1 MFLIYHWEGPGWVD
15 YGNLLIVQKAY
26 HDLFFDLFF
35 SSVLTVKKK
44 SSSGQ
49 SLRLY
54 TFGHRMMK
62 ICFSHTLIYLNT
74 LSYTKLDLSHSK
86 NLILIQDF

>member
-44 SSSGQ
+44 VFFRTVPP
-49 SLRLY
+49 SLYFWSQDDENMFFPHPYLLEY
-54 TFGHRMMK
+54 TLLHKARSFP
-62 ICFSHTLIYLNT
+62 
-74 LSYTKLDLSHSK
+74 
-86 NLILIQDF
+86 Q